1 MASETIKKS
10 QRPGM
15 RRAKIIKM
23 KSENEVANAKR
34 IFDHTW
40 PFGSLAVLR
49 PNYVSPNFGACNFA
63 PQFFGGAGMRRS
75 NFEENLSNLRAHLIF
90 TGQCRPQFP
99 RVAKLRPPKLC
110 PQNCPHNFRAA
121 ISHPKKTG
129 ARNCGHFRIWGAPP
143 RQKITSSF
151 HRKKPVLFFPGP

>member
-10 QRPGM
+10 QRSGM

-23 KSENEVANAKR
+23 KSENEVANTKR

-49 PNYVSPNFGACNFA
+49 PNYVSPKFGACDFA
-63 PQFFGGAGMRRS
+63 SQVFGGAGMRRS

-99 RVAKLRPPKLC
+99 RVAKLRPP
-110 PQNCPHNFRAA
+110 NFEDTPHNFRAA
-121 ISHPKKTG
+121 IPHPKKTG

-143 RQKITSSF
+143 RQKKTSSF